1 MSGIAKEK
9 MGHAT
14 SIFNLMRNIGGSFG
28 VAIMTTFLSR
38 RGQFHQSRLA
48 EHITPASLAMPRML
62 RAAQAW
68 FQAYGF
74 DHYTAY
80 RKAFGAMYGMVQQ
93 QAAMLSFVEAFWI
106 MGVAFLL
113 MLPFLLLLR
122 YTKPAAETAPTV
134 RDQVPELLRP
144 AAQPAVPESASEEP
158 VLVSH

>member
-1 MSGIAKEK
+1 MHFRLE
-9 MGHAT
+9 
-14 SIFNLMRNIGGSFG
+14 LWRQGG
-28 VAIMTTFLSR
+28 V
-38 RGQFHQSRLA
+38 FHDLEGRLDWKV
-48 EHITPASLAMPRML
+48 IVQYDPS
-62 RAAQAW
+62 AQR
-68 FQAYGF
+68 
-74 DHYTAY
+74 Y
-80 RKAFGAMYGMVQQ
+80 RMVQQ

>member
-1 MSGIAKEK
+1 
-9 MGHAT
+9 
-14 SIFNLMRNIGGSFG
+14 
-28 VAIMTTFLSR
+28 
-38 RGQFHQSRLA
+38 
-48 EHITPASLAMPRML
+48 
-62 RAAQAW
+62 
-68 FQAYGF
+68 
-74 DHYTAY
+74 
-80 RKAFGAMYGMVQQ
+80 MYGMVQQ